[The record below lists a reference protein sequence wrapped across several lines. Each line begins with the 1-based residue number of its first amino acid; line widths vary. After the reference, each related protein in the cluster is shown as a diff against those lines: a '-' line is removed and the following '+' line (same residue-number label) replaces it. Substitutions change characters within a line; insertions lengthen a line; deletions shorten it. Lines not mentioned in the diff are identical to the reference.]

1 MGTKHVRRA
10 QVVEELEAVD
20 LGDPRRDRRALVI
33 ASRLATQPEA
43 SLPLAM
49 GGDAALEGLYRH
61 LNSPEICLEE
71 LLRPH
76 VERTVARVKEA
87 GLAFAISD
95 TTGCTFGGDVR
106 REGLGPV
113 DSEGDQGFRAHA
125 TLAVAADGSRRPLG
139 LVAMGTRA
147 RVGEKARG
155 HNEADRWS
163 QGLTVAEA
171 HFQPGQLIHVADRES
186 DIFELLAEARE
197 RTWRFIFRST
207 YDRVLVPDAEGGVA
221 RLFAA
226 VNSQAH
232 RFRVEVP
239 LSARPR
245 GKRPSKQVA
254 SFPVRNGR
262 LAELCFSS
270 MTVKLK
276 RPHHVLARHSK
287 WVEVNVVRAWEP
299 TPPPGEPPVE
309 WLLYT
314 SEAIS
319 TDEEVKAV
327 VDGYRTRW
335 VIEEYFKTLKTGC
348 AFESRQLESAHG
360 LFNLFAYALVVAY
373 ALLLMRTLSREK
385 KDRPA
390 TDVFTA
396 SQLRCLHL
404 LSRGK
409 LERAPTVRKAL
420 LRTAAL
426 GGHIKNNGE
435 PGWRTLSR
443 GWQKLLAA
451 EEILELDQA
460 ARNCDQS

>member
-1 MGTKHVRRA
+1 MATKHVRRDR
-10 QVVEELEAVD
+10 VVGELEAVD
-20 LGDPRRDRRALVI
+20 LGDPRRDRRALAI

-61 LNSPEICLEE
+61 LNSPEISLEE

-76 VERTVARVKEA
+76 VERTVARVTEA
-87 GLAFAISD
+87 GVAYAISD
-95 TTGCTFGGDVR
+95 TTGCTFGGNVR

-113 DSEGDQGFRAHA
+113 DSGADQGFRAHA
-125 TLAVAADGSRRPLG
+125 TLAVATDGSRCPLG
-139 LVAMGTRA
+139 LLAMGTRV
-147 RVGEKARG
+147 RVGEKAPG
-155 HNEADRWS
+155 HNEADRWI
-163 QGLTVAEA
+163 QGMKVAEA
-171 HFQPGQLIHVADRES
+171 HFRPRQLIHVADRES
-186 DIFELLAEARE
+186 DIFELMAEVRE
-197 RTWRFIFRST
+197 RGWRFIFRST
-207 YDRVLVPDAEGGVA
+207 YDRVLVPDAEGSVA
-221 RLFAA
+221 RLFTA
-226 VNSQAH
+226 VNNQAP

-254 SFPVRNGR
+254 AFPIRDGR
-262 LAELCFSS
+262 LAELCFSA
-270 MTVKLK
+270 MTLKLK

-299 TPPPGEPPVE
+299 TPPAGEAPVE

-314 SEAIS
+314 SEPIS
-319 TDEEVKAV
+319 SDEELKAV

-335 VIEEYFKTLKTGC
+335 VIEEYFKALKSGC

-360 LFNLFAYALVVAY
+360 LFNLFAYCLVVAY

-396 SQLRCLHL
+396 TQLRCLHL

-409 LERAPTVRKAL
+409 LEPAPTIRKAL

-426 GGHIKNNGE
+426 GGHIKNNGD

-443 GWQKLLAA
+443 GWQKILAA
-451 EEILELDQA
+451 AEILELDQA
-460 ARNCDQS
+460 AKNCDQS